1 MSKYP
6 YENREPEARRVTRD
20 AIERRALQIAHSEGR
35 TSITALDRIRAERE
49 LSPPEPPA

>member
-1 MSKYP
+1 MSRYP

-20 AIERRALQIAHSEGR
+20 AIEQHAQRIARSEGR
-35 TSITALDRIRAERE
+35 TSVTALDRIRAERE